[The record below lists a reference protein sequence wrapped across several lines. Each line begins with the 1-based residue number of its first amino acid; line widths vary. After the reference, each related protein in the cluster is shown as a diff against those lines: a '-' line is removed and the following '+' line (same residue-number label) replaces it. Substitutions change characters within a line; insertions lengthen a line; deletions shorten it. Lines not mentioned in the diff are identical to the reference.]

1 MQICMNMQ
9 AVFLLQLAKILP
21 GKRYWILDVALV
33 ETVSILLKKAT
44 LSQQAERSVYQ
55 LESFLQRKEESSM
68 TLAYL
73 TELYLVKNLGFST
86 KVICEVRLHQRC
98 LDRECYED

>member
-1 MQICMNMQ
+1 
-9 AVFLLQLAKILP
+9 
-21 GKRYWILDVALV
+21 
-33 ETVSILLKKAT
+33 
-44 LSQQAERSVYQ
+44 
-55 LESFLQRKEESSM
+55 M